1 MIRYLLTLCIVFQ
14 CILISNQAT
23 AQQNKFQ
30 LSGTLIDSVSGKPGE
45 FFTIA
50 LSKDSTVIKSAVSNE
65 QGKFSFSG
73 IVEGNYKVIIG
84 ALGYKSKTILLK
96 LSRDT
101 DLHKIL
107 VVSSGNELGEVAVAA
122 SRPLIKQE
130 PDRIV
135 YDIQADAES
144 KVLSVMDMMRKVP
157 LLSVDADDNVKLKG
171 TGNYRIL
178 INGKPSG
185 ILTRDPKEYLK
196 SMPAAGVQKI
206 EVITTPPSKYESEG
220 LSGIINIITS
230 RKMDN
235 GYNGNL
241 NARYQSPGG
250 PSGNLNFTIKQGN
263 FGANLYAGTGV
274 WQVDGVKITDARNSR
289 GVAIPSSLN
298 SLGFQQTDNKWAWG
312 GGELSYEIDS
322 LNLITV
328 EINPYGGYNQQNL
341 SQHFDLRDGS
351 VLSSYDLDGKTRYEW
366 GGTDYTFNYQK
377 GFRDKKEH
385 LLTFS
390 YKFFDSSEPQTNDVM
405 FNNRLNFTGVNYR
418 QDNVSSSQEQT
429 AQIDYVNP
437 WKKLTLEAG
446 VKAILRRG
454 DSDFQYLGFNSAQN
468 SYIIDPAQSNVYG
481 NDQNIFGVYNTY
493 TLKLKDWTF
502 KAGARLEGTYVT
514 GNFETTGTSVKTDYF
529 NLIPSV
535 SFNRTLKNSQSLSL
549 GFTQRIQRPG
559 IWNLNPFVDKSRPN
573 FEYFGNPDL
582 EATLSNNFE
591 LTYSNFKKG
600 SLNLSLSYNF
610 ANNTQQ
616 EVSTYFPAE
625 NLTRVTS
632 FNIGKTRL
640 LGTNANFNYPL
651 TAKWNLN
658 VSANIN
664 YIWLEGMINGVL
676 AQNSGVTGYSSFTT
690 SYKFEKTWKTSV
702 SFNYGAPDVMLQG
715 QSNNYYYL
723 GFSGSKD
730 IIKDKLTVSAM
741 VANPF
746 QKNREYRSFTEGV
759 NFTQER
765 IRENP
770 FRRISGS
777 LNWKFGKLKGSI
789 KKSERSINND
799 DTKKSSN

>member
-1 MIRYLLTLCIVFQ
+1 MSRYLLTLCIVFQ

-65 QGKFSFSG
+65 HGKFSFSG

-84 ALGYKSKTILLK
+84 ALGYKSKTILVK

-101 DLHKIL
+101 DLNKIL

-263 FGANLYAGTGV
+263 FGANFYAGTGV

-328 EINPYGGYNQQNL
+328 EINPYAGYNQQNL
-341 SQHFDLRDGS
+341 NQHFDLRDGS

-377 GFRDKKEH
+377 GFKDKKEH

-418 QDNVSSSQEQT
+418 QDNVSSSKEQT

-514 GNFETTGTSVKTDYF
+514 GNFETTSTSVKTYYF

-582 EATLSNNFE
+582 DATLSNNFE

-676 AQNSGVTGYSSFTT
+676 AQNSGLTGYSSFTT

-770 FRRISGS
+770 FRRVSCS